1 MRDNFSLPTI
11 RILAARA
18 AHRCSNPSCKQLTSG
33 PRLDS
38 DMSINIG
45 VGAHITAASFGGPR
59 FDPSL
64 TIEKRSSV
72 NNGIWLCQ
80 NCAKLVDNDEQRF
93 SVSLLQSWKSR
104 AEEDAAAELHA
115 ENEIDGPRFAILE
128 RILKSH
134 TNYVWDVTISPNGRR
149 VFSASN
155 DKTVKM
161 WDLATG
167 NLLAT
172 FLGHTSFICSVSISP
187 DGVHLA
193 AGAFDGS
200 IKVWDTDSAD
210 VIANLHHGDSDAK
223 VAWSPT
229 GDELA
234 SGGADGV
241 LRVWDVHEKLCA
253 NEINCHEAPILKV
266 AYLSDGTRAVSVSAD
281 KTAKIFRLDDGSCLR
296 TFVGHTGEINSVA
309 VSCDQRTMLSA
320 SEDLT
325 LKSWKIV
332 SGDCSKTL
340 YGHSDIVWRVAIA
353 PDCRLAASGSADN
366 TVMLWD
372 LDTGICLDKLKH
384 PECVAAIAFS
394 PDGERLVVGC
404 DDAVL
409 YVYTVEA
416 LPRESSAAS

>member
-1 MRDNFSLPTI
+1 MRDNFSLSTT

-18 AHRCSNPSCKQLTSG
+18 AYRCSNPSCKQPTSG

-38 DMSINIG
+38 DASINIG

-59 FDPSL
+59 FDLSL
-64 TIEKRSSV
+64 TPEERSSV

-80 NCAKLVDNDEQRF
+80 NCAKLVDNDERRF
-93 SVSLLQSWKSR
+93 PVNLLQSWKSR
-104 AEEDAAAELHA
+104 AEEDAAIEVHA
-115 ENEIDGPRFAILE
+115 ANEIDRPRFAVLE
-128 RILKSH
+128 RTLKSH
-134 TNYVWDVTISPNGRR
+134 TNYVWDVTIAPNGRR
-149 VFSASN
+149 AFSASN

-172 FLGHTSFICSVSISP
+172 FSGHTSFVCSVSVSA
-187 DGVHLA
+187 DGVYLA

-200 IKVWDTDSAD
+200 IKVWDTNSAD
-210 VIANLHHGDSDAK
+210 IIANLHHGDSDAK
-223 VAWSPT
+223 VSWSPT
-229 GDELA
+229 GDELI

-241 LRVWDVHEKLCA
+241 LRVWDVHEENCA
-253 NEINCHEAPILKV
+253 NEIRCHQAPILKV
-266 AYLSDGTRAVSVSAD
+266 AYLSDGMRVVSVSAD
-281 KTAKIFRLDDGSCLR
+281 KTARIFRLNDGCCLC
-296 TFVGHTGEINSVA
+296 TFAGHTGEINSVA

-332 SGDCSKTL
+332 SGNCLRTL
-340 YGHSDIVWRVAIA
+340 YGHSDVVWRVAIA
-353 PDCRLAASGSADN
+353 PNCRLAASGSADN

-372 LDTGICLDKLKH
+372 LDTGICLDVLKH
-384 PECVAAIAFS
+384 PECVAAVAFS

-404 DDAVL
+404 DDANL
-409 YVYTVEA
+409 YVYTVGA
-416 LPRESSAAS
+416 LPQESSAAS